1 MICETCLYSKNCQ
14 FFAKHKS
21 SDSYKTITGC
31 TAYKDSTNM
40 VEVVRCEDCTF
51 YEKFEKVEDFDG
63 RCALLS
69 QEFDKEFYCQYG
81 SRK

>member
-1 MICETCLYSKNCQ
+1 
-14 FFAKHKS
+14 
-21 SDSYKTITGC
+21 
-31 TAYKDSTNM
+31 M